1 MIATFLFL
9 MPFCL
14 FVGLTNKVCVYAM
27 SWGLISKWLGA
38 KGGIRMDTNNSNG
51 VVDNNVQQNQNN
63 GTDIQVPKTFDEM
76 LKESN
81 YQSEFDRKVQKSL
94 DTAKAKWE
102 AEMEAKQSEADKLAK
117 MKEDERKD
125 YEIEKARKEK
135 EEAIA
140 KLNAYELKEEA
151 IKIAN
156 APETQVDVSLLNL
169 IDFRNIRAE
178 QVEPTI
184 KNIKQVFD
192 KAVENEINKKL
203 KETTPKTIVNQ
214 NNNGTKKGIPNVF

>member
-9 MPFCL
+9 MPFYW
-14 FVGLTNKVCVYAM
+14 GLTMEYLCEAM
-27 SWGLISKWLGA
+27 SWGLYCKWLGA
-38 KGGIRMDTNNSNG
+38 KGGIEMDANNNAS
-51 VVDNNVQQNQNN
+51 VVENNNQQNQNI
-63 GTDIQVPKTFDEM
+63 GAYVQVPKTFDEM

-135 EEAIA
+135 EEAEA
-140 KLNAYELKEEA
+140 RLNAYELKEEA
-151 IKIAN
+151 IKMAN
-156 APETQVDVSLLNL
+156 APETQVDVLLLNL
-169 IDFRNIRAE
+169 IDFRNIKAE

-184 KNIKQVFD
+184 KNIKKVFD
-192 KAVENEINKKL
+192 SAVENEVNKRL

-214 NNNGTKKGIPNVF
+214 NNSGTKKSIPNVF